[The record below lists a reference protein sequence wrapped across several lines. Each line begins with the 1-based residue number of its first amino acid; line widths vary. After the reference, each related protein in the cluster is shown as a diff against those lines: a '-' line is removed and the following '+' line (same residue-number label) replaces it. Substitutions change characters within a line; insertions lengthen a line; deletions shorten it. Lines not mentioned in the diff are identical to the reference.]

1 VTGADMAEL
10 AWTPLSDRLGVTRT
24 AAQRAVILAAL
35 DRMDWS
41 RDIDRQLH
49 RLNGRALRAVVTAIH
64 RRRDELHL
72 VGTAALPDGRQL
84 AGLQHFDGTRTCLLA
99 LEADGLA
106 MAIHVLTTTVRRSDN
121 RVA

>member
-1 VTGADMAEL
+1 VTSADTVDRT
-10 AWTPLSDRLGVTRT
+10 WTPLSDRLGVTRT
-24 AAQRAVILAAL
+24 AVQRAAILAAL

-49 RLNGRALRAVVTAIH
+49 RLNGRAVRALVTAIH
-64 RRRDELHL
+64 RRRDQLHL

-99 LEADGLA
+99 LESDGLA
-106 MAIHVLTTTVRRSDN
+106 IAIHVLTLTARRSDN